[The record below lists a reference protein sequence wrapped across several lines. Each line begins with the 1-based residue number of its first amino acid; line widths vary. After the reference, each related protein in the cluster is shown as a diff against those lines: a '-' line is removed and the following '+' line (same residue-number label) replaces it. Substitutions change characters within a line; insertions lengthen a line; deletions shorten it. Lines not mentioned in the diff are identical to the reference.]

1 MKRFESHSI
10 SDLRRRSILAMRQRF
25 SLKED
30 KAADSDIDQWVRSG
44 VEMRG
49 TNLWVLMFAILIASI
64 GLNVNSTA
72 VVIGAMLISPLMGP
86 IMGIGYGVGIS
97 DFALIRTSLKNLGI
111 ATLLALLTST
121 LYFTISP
128 LTTVQSELL
137 ARTTPSIW
145 DVLIALF
152 GGLAGI
158 VATTRKEKSNAIPGV
173 AIATALMPPL
183 CTAGFGIATANLDFF
198 LGAFYLFTINCV
210 FIALASVITIRAL
223 HVSEKQFVNER
234 TATRVHFYLGAVVM
248 LTVIPSLFLAYRLVG
263 EEIFKSRAT
272 QFVHD
277 KLEFKQSHVVA
288 TNIDPG
294 ARRIE
299 VTLIGDV
306 VPQSTLA
313 EVTGQLAAVGLSD
326 TELKVFQT
334 TGQQKID
341 VAALKS
347 TLLGDLYKDSRL
359 AIEKK
364 DKTIA
369 QLQTE
374 LAALKVDQFR
384 FSEIPAELHTLYPQ
398 MSDVVLSEG
407 PNWSDKNGWSSQKT
421 VILNVRSSKPLS
433 KADQST
439 IEHWLA
445 VRLKT
450 DSVKL
455 LVEVQRPS
463 R

>member
-1 MKRFESHSI
+1 MKLFDRQRI
-10 SDLRRRSILAMRQRF
+10 GDLSRRSVAALRKRF
-25 SLKED
+25 SLNED
-30 KAADSDIDQWVRSG
+30 KAANADIDQALRSG

-49 TNLWVLMFAILIASI
+49 TNLWVLMFAIFIASI

-86 IMGIGYGVGIS
+86 IMGIGYGVGVS
-97 DFALIRTSLKNLGI
+97 DFALIRISLKNLGI
-111 ATLLALLTST
+111 ATLLALLTSSV
-121 LYFTISP
+121 YFALSP

-183 CTAGFGIATANLDFF
+183 CTAGFGIATANLEFF

-210 FIALASVITIRAL
+210 FIALASAITIRAL
-223 HVSEKQFVNER
+223 HVPEKQFVNEG
-234 TATRVHFYLGAVVM
+234 TATRVHFYLGGIVM
-248 LTVIPSLFLAYRLVG
+248 LTVLPSLFLAYRLVE

-272 QFVHD
+272 QFVHSE
-277 KLEFKQSHVVA
+277 LEFKQSHVVA
-288 TNIDPG
+288 SNIDPA

-299 VTLIGDV
+299 VTLIGEV

-313 EVTGQLAAVGLSD
+313 EVTGRLVAAGLSD

-347 TLLGDLYKDSRL
+347 NLLGDLYKESRL
-359 AIEKK
+359 AIEQK

-374 LAALKVDQFR
+374 LGSLKENQR
-384 FSEIPAELHTLYPQ
+384 RLSGAPAELQALYPQ
-398 MSDVVLSEG
+398 IQNVVLLEA
-407 PNWSDKNGWSSQKT
+407 PLWNEKTGWANKDSL
-421 VILNVRSSKPLS
+421 ILIVTLSKPLR
-433 KADQST
+433 KTDQAR
-439 IEHWLA
+439 IEEWA
-445 VRLKT
+445 RVRLKSE
-450 DSVKL
+450 SVRL
-455 LVEVQRPS
+455 IVELR
-463 R
+463 RK